1 MYWDTLPQGVW
12 VCWVGGSTETVL
24 VHPELLWCTGIL
36 YHRGYGCAGWVVVL
50 GQSWY
55 IVHPELLWCTRILC
69 HRGYGC
75 AGWVVV
81 LGQSWHVPN
90 YCGIC
95 HIGYGCVGLV
105 VVGYTCS
112 TLYQDH
118 PGNVTVSW
126 DKKDRRLN
134 MAPLD
139 IPLFGH
145 ITDSVG
151 SLK

>member
-36 YHRGYGCAGWVVVL
+36 CHRGYGCAGWVVVL

-55 IVHPELLWCTRILC
+55 IVHPELLWCTGILC

-81 LGQSWHVPN
+81 LGQSWYVN
-90 YCGIC
+90 SYCGVL
-95 HIGYGCVGLV
+95 GYSATGDMGVLGGWSIVPC
-105 VVGYTCS
+105 
-112 TLYQDH
+112 TLGRLIYQDH
-118 PGNVTVSW
+118 PGNATVSQI
-126 DKKDRRLN
+126 KRTGN
-134 MAPLD
+134 
-139 IPLFGH
+139 
-145 ITDSVG
+145 
-151 SLK
+151 